1 MKYIVAIE
9 VEEPTGTALCFL
21 ANWKGDPG
29 RTCVE
34 RSAKRYPSVSS
45 ATFGLAH
52 ARKYRD
58 FPKAEIREVTE

>member
-9 VEEPTGTALCFL
+9 VDSQGTALQFL

-34 RSAKRYPSVSS
+34 QSAKRYPSISS
-45 ATFGLAH
+45 ATFGLEH

-58 FPKAEIREVTE
+58 FQNAEIREVTE